1 MLGMSFFYALI
12 FVNSWVIFSTFSGIK
27 LAVRSLLLVGAC
39 FVVANLLLDHVLL
52 VDQLVFVAVSVGFA
66 PHKKASEHLFNGLF
80 AIMIVELLFR
90 IIGSFLLPAVLGYS
104 IHQINNDIGL
114 LMVCHA
120 LVLPAFY
127 LFSYI
132 FSVDLTLIKFIS
144 EDKLKK
150 WVFWM
155 NAALLFYYV
164 MVHCMINIQGDFF
177 KIYFRYRSVM
187 IFLYLML
194 LIWVIVKLDRFAK
207 DQLSQRL
214 ALAQKERVAYLEKH
228 NQYIER
234 LCREIRAIKHDSEN
248 ILISLK
254 DSIDS
259 GDIAAISKVYQT
271 VIQESASSI
280 RQLTPELSALDNV
293 QDSVIRSLLHA
304 KLLEAKLQ
312 GIAVYIDIPEML
324 ASSSVRLLDVIV
336 LFKVVID
343 NAILSAKGSSRP
355 FLSIAYFNQDGK
367 RFFIIENS
375 TRLKR
380 VDIAKQFDASRLE
393 LGSHANKRLLQFS
406 AVLERYPH
414 ITFSTKSDHYRLRQL
429 LEMR

>member
-1 MLGMSFFYALI
+1 
-12 FVNSWVIFSTFSGIK
+12 
-27 LAVRSLLLVGAC
+27 
-39 FVVANLLLDHVLL
+39 
-52 VDQLVFVAVSVGFA
+52 
-66 PHKKASEHLFNGLF
+66 
-80 AIMIVELLFR
+80 
-90 IIGSFLLPAVLGYS
+90 
-104 IHQINNDIGL
+104 
-114 LMVCHA
+114 
-120 LVLPAFY
+120 
-127 LFSYI
+127 
-132 FSVDLTLIKFIS
+132 
-144 EDKLKK
+144 
-150 WVFWM
+150 
-155 NAALLFYYV
+155 
-164 MVHCMINIQGDFF
+164 
-177 KIYFRYRSVM
+177 M

-312 GIAVYIDIPEML
+312 GIAVYIDIPETL

-355 FLSIAYFNQDGK
+355 FYPLPILIK
-367 RFFIIENS
+367 M
-375 TRLKR
+375 
-380 VDIAKQFDASRLE
+380 ASDFY
-393 LGSHANKRLLQFS
+393 H
-406 AVLERYPH
+406 
-414 ITFSTKSDHYRLRQL
+414 
-429 LEMR
+429 